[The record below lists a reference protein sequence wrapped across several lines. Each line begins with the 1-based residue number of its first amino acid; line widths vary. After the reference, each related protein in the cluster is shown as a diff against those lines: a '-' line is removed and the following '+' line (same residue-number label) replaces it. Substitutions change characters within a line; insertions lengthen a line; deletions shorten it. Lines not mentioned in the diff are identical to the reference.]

1 VEARSDDLAGELV
14 RLVPQGDVSRLTAVL
29 EPIARRIAATGV
41 VSYPNPIGVP
51 LPDAEDAPG

>member
-1 VEARSDDLAGELV
+1 
-14 RLVPQGDVSRLTAVL
+14 VSRLTAVL